1 MNSRKSFLEMLRF
14 MGYVAIVLVI
24 LWEMFIIIQTWK
36 ALI

>member
-1 MNSRKSFLEMLRF
+1 MLRF

-24 LWEMFIIIQTWK
+24 LWEMFVIIQTWK